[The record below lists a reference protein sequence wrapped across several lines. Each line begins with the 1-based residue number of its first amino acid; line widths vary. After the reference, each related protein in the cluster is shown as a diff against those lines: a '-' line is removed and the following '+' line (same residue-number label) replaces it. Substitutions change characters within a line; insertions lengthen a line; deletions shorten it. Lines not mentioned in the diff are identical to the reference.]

1 VSCAVL
7 FDTATN
13 SQAISAITP
22 SRTSS
27 SAPRASSTSSMSVD
41 DPRRR
46 NTSLAGRPVSE
57 TLLAVSIRTD
67 VSDVC
72 NSRYNDKEWLSIR
85 IKNWASCIPEEL
97 RQSEYMSIVPFERQV
112 EPPLVRSP
120 FLRGVKGPGFLAEP
134 RRQIL
139 AEDDEEYEDQQRRR
153 GGPPDPRSAPSRPPR
168 PSMPHTPQ
176 GPMPMSTPYMPPGTP
191 GSAPS
196 GAYGAVPM
204 PGQAVYRPAYL
215 PNGGGGAPLPPLPVG
230 PPGVRTIVTTMGGPQ
245 TVDQVALR
253 EVLPTETGARG
264 YSLKD
269 RPWGT
274 VLTSLAALFERDAR
288 GQVLWFSGP
297 PLPQGTIPTPKRP
310 AHSLEYLAYLS
321 KRKMGEDTDVRSAKR
336 LVRRGATGEVEVN
349 SEPEWEESEDVDLGQ
364 VWWAE
369 GQSAEQIAAGLKAV
383 IRAL

>member
-1 VSCAVL
+1 
-7 FDTATN
+7 
-13 SQAISAITP
+13 
-22 SRTSS
+22 
-27 SAPRASSTSSMSVD
+27 
-41 DPRRR
+41 
-46 NTSLAGRPVSE
+46 
-57 TLLAVSIRTD
+57 
-67 VSDVC
+67 
-72 NSRYNDKEWLSIR
+72 
-85 IKNWASCIPEEL
+85 
-97 RQSEYMSIVPFERQV
+97 
-112 EPPLVRSP
+112 
-120 FLRGVKGPGFLAEP
+120 
-134 RRQIL
+134 
-139 AEDDEEYEDQQRRR
+139 
-153 GGPPDPRSAPSRPPR
+153 
-168 PSMPHTPQ
+168 
-176 GPMPMSTPYMPPGTP
+176 
-191 GSAPS
+191 
-196 GAYGAVPM
+196 
-204 PGQAVYRPAYL
+204 
-215 PNGGGGAPLPPLPVG
+215 
-230 PPGVRTIVTTMGGPQ
+230 MGGPQ